1 MNLSEDELRA
11 RLRLWRSPGF
21 GGASMQHL
29 LGYFGSITNAL
40 NNSNYELAKAG
51 LKPAKIDLLR
61 ATKAE
66 DADAD
71 FDWLSAAEQR
81 YIISREDPLYPK
93 SLNSTRQP
101 PPLLF
106 AVGNIE
112 LFNDPQIA
120 IVGSRTPT
128 SGGKE
133 NARAFASHLA
143 QNGICITSGLA
154 LGVDAESHLGALEAK
169 GATIAVVA
177 TGMDIVYPARNREL
191 AERIVGEG
199 GLIVSEFPVGVRP
212 QAKNFPRRNRIIS
225 GMSVGTL
232 VVEAA
237 LRSGSLVTAKHA
249 SEQGREVFA
258 IPGSIHNPMARG
270 CHQLIR
276 QGAKLVETA
285 NDILEEV
292 ATQLHLFIDA
302 YDPDGDTGLQDTG
315 HLSVDIAHQA
325 STLSSGAVKAREGDK
340 KTAGRTDRKMGMKAM
355 GGLPEHT
362 LDDDDRLILTALG
375 HDPVPVDQIVL
386 QTGLTTEEVSSMLL
400 MLELQG
406 YVAACGGGHYM
417 QLTPRE

>member
-1 MNLSEDELRA
+1 MNLSEEELRA
-11 RLRLWRSPGF
+11 RLQLWRAPGL
-21 GGASMQHL
+21 GGAVMQQL
-29 LGYFGSITNAL
+29 LAYFGSIAQAL
-40 NNSNYELAKAG
+40 NSSQHELASAG
-51 LKPAKIDLLR
+51 LKPAKIELLR
-61 ATKAE
+61 ATTAA

-71 FDWLSAAEQR
+71 FEWLQAAARR
-81 YIISREDPLYPK
+81 YIISRDDPRYPN
-93 SLNSTRQP
+93 LLQSTSQP

-106 AVGNIE
+106 AVGNIG
-112 LFNDPQIA
+112 LLNDPQIA
-120 IVGSRTPT
+120 IVGSRSPT

-143 QNGICITSGLA
+143 QSGICITSGLA
-154 LGVDAESHLGALEAK
+154 LGVDAESHLGALDAG
-169 GATIAVVA
+169 GATIAVVG
-177 TGMDIVYPARNREL
+177 TGMDVVYPARNRQL
-191 AERIVGEG
+191 AERIVAED
-199 GLIVSEFPVGVRP
+199 GLIVSEFPAGVRP

-225 GMSVGTL
+225 GISVGTL

-249 SEQGREVFA
+249 AEQGREVFA

-285 NDILEEV
+285 SDILEEV
-292 ATQLHLFIDA
+292 TTQLHLFID
-302 YDPDGDTGLQDTG
+302 
-315 HLSVDIAHQA
+315 
-325 STLSSGAVKAREGDK
+325 SGAGQKASASGAANTSGN
-340 KTAGRTDRKMGMKAM
+340 TASSPDISPADS
-355 GGLPEHT
+355 LPEYQ
-362 LDDDDRLILTALG
+362 LDESDQLILTALG

>member
-1 MNLSEDELRA
+1 MNLSEEELRA
-11 RLRLWRSPGF
+11 RLQLWRAPGF
-21 GGASMQHL
+21 GGAGMQHL
-29 LGYFGSITNAL
+29 LSYFGSITNAL
-40 NNSNYELAKAG
+40 DNSNHELAKAG
-51 LKPAKIDLLR
+51 LKPSKIDILR
-61 ATKAE
+61 ETKPE
-66 DADAD
+66 DADKD
-71 FDWLSAAEQR
+71 LSWLEGAAHR
-81 YIISREDPLYPK
+81 HIISREDPHYPTALK
-93 SLNSTRQP
+93 STSQP

-112 LFNDPQIA
+112 LLNDPQIA
-120 IVGSRTPT
+120 MVGSRSPT

-133 NARAFASHLA
+133 NAHAFASYLA

-154 LGVDAESHLGALEAK
+154 LGVDADSHRGALDAG

-177 TGMDIVYPARNREL
+177 TGMDIIYPARNRKL
-191 AERIVGEG
+191 AERIVEN
-199 GLIVSEFPVGVRP
+199 GLIVSEFPIGVRP

-225 GMSVGTL
+225 GLSVGTL

-237 LRSGSLVTAKHA
+237 LRSGSLVTARHA
-249 SEQGREVFA
+249 MEQGKEVFA

-285 NDILEEV
+285 GDILEEV
-292 ATQLHLFIDA
+292 ATQLHLFLA
-302 YDPDGDTGLQDTG
+302 PNSGESLNKPSTSQNPPGKPATKKKAVQTGE
-315 HLSVDIAHQA
+315 
-325 STLSSGAVKAREGDK
+325 KPN
-340 KTAGRTDRKMGMKAM
+340 KT
-355 GGLPEHT
+355 LPEHT
-362 LDDDDRLILTALG
+362 LDNDDRLILEALG

-386 QTGLTTEEVSSMLL
+386 KTGLTTEEVSSMLL

>member
-1 MNLSEDELRA
+1 MVAIDETNPVNLSEEELRA
-11 RLRLWRSPGF
+11 RLQLWRAPGF
-21 GGASMQHL
+21 GGASMQRL
-29 LGYFGSITNAL
+29 LGYFGSIVNAL
-40 NNSNYELAKAG
+40 DNSNHELAKAG

-66 DADAD
+66 DAEAD
-71 FDWLSAAEQR
+71 LVWLHAAGQR
-81 YIISREDPLYPK
+81 HIIPREDPSYPK
-93 SLNSTRQP
+93 ALNSTSQP

-106 AVGNIE
+106 AVGNSE
-112 LFNDPQIA
+112 LLNDPQIA
-120 IVGSRTPT
+120 IVGSRSPT

-133 NARAFASHLA
+133 NARAFSSHLA
-143 QNGICITSGLA
+143 QSGICITSGLA
-154 LGVDAESHLGALEAK
+154 LGIDAESHLGALDAE

-177 TGMDIVYPARNREL
+177 TGMDIVYPARNRKL
-191 AERIVGEG
+191 AERIVAEG

-212 QAKNFPRRNRIIS
+212 QAKNFPRRNRVIS

-285 NDILEEV
+285 SDILEEV
-292 ATQLHLFIDA
+292 STQLHLFIEHDS
-302 YDPDGDTGLQDTG
+302 PDQQSESPAQ
-315 HLSVDIAHQA
+315 LSVALPATKHSVA
-325 STLSSGAVKAREGDK
+325 LEKRKPGAADG
-340 KTAGRTDRKMGMKAM
+340 KTNTKLADS
-355 GGLPEHT
+355 LPEHT
-362 LDDDDRLILTALG
+362 LDEDDRRILAALG